1 MFLVLRLSD
10 AHVGEKNDDRKN
22 DEDGNNH
29 RYEALF
35 IVLEAFHYLV
45 LYVRSSN
52 GTRVANCL
60 GLLEA
65 FTAGTTELF

>member
-29 RYEALF
+29 RYEALL

-45 LYVRSSN
+45 LYVRNSN
-52 GTRVANCL
+52 GTSVASCIE
-60 GLLEA
+60 LLEA
-65 FTAGTTELF
+65 LSAGATELL